1 MSGACQSSPSHVLD
15 PPPLT
20 CLARLTTCWDGC
32 CLVTEETLGP
42 QQVQTG
48 VLGPWGAEH
57 PSVHLCHWEQP
68 EPGYGTAVLPDCT
81 AAWGRALCWGRR
93 GMAIAMQGACSVLIT
108 APFPVNGCLHNFVT
122 KECCRLNRVH
132 LCCLWKCPFSAPAI
146 RCLLQE
152 KG

>member
-1 MSGACQSSPSHVLD
+1 MPNSPPRVLD

-20 CLARLTTCWDGC
+20 CLAKLATCWDGGC
-32 CLVTEETLGP
+32 PVSEETLSS

-48 VLGPWGAEH
+48 ILWPRNAEH
-57 PSVHLCHWEQP
+57 PEHPSTYLCRWEQP
-68 EPGYGTAVLPDCT
+68 EPGHGTTVLPDCT
-81 AAWGRALCWGRR
+81 AAWGRALCWGWR

-108 APFPVNGCLHNFVT
+108 APFPVNGCLHNFVM
-122 KECCRLNRVH
+122 KERCRLNCVH
-132 LCCLWKCPFSAPAI
+132 LCCLWKCPFSTPAI